1 MRAYRCF
8 DTIKQIQEE
17 KETMK
22 WFLTFIDEVFVQYIF
37 VLVYGEIKTTK
48 NKKKKLT
55 KTKDILI
62 IINHKKYGLKTN
74 ENKIYIHH
82 QK

>member
-8 DTIKQIQEE
+8 DTIKQIQGE

-22 WFLTFIDEVFVQYIF
+22 WFLTFMDEVFVQYIF
-37 VLVYGEIKTTK
+37 VLVYSEIKTIK

-62 IINHKKYGLKTN
+62 TINHKKYGLKTN
-74 ENKIYIHH
+74 
-82 QK
+82 